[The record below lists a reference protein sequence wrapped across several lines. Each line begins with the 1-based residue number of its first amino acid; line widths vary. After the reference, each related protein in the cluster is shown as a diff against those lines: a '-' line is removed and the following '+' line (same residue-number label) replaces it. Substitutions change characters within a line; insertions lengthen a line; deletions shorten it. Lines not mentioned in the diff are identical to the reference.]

1 VIHSRSLRAARG
13 ASIAF
18 LVGLLLVPL
27 ALAAHTHSD
36 SVAPGSCATCIVAHH
51 TPTLAT
57 SLPAV
62 VARAVPCIAVAS
74 QPTAAPAW
82 TERVAPSGRGPPVQ
96 SLS

>member
-1 VIHSRSLRAARG
+1 MIRRSHRTARS

-18 LVGLLLVPL
+18 LLALLLVPL
-27 ALAAHTHSD
+27 ALAAHTHPGNA
-36 SVAPGSCATCIVAHH
+36 APGSCATCIVAHH

-57 SLPAV
+57 SLPTV
-62 VARAVPCIAVAS
+62 VARAVPCVAVAS

-82 TERVAPSGRGPPVQ
+82 TERVAPSGRGPPVP